1 MALRPTVDPGPRSDA
16 QSGHSTEFPVSNAW
30 LHVWEYR
37 FGWAAR
43 ERSCP
48 RYDILFHLSN
58 RMSAKLLKHLASQ
71 VDWRRSSR
79 KNRFY
84 LEVRLFLHMFVCY
97 VTNGVTVI
105 PRRSSSNATVNQIK
119 HQREQSRNVTPTAE
133 LKDQKADSHGRRPST
148 TTREQVPVAPARK
161 SPTLEDEYL
170 TSSSSESESEDEEI
184 DSRKNP
190 RFKRFGKFSIHKPG
204 LRDDEDDDEDE
215 SPAFLPMSRG
225 TRQKSRRGSG
235 QDLSATLRLNA
246 ESPDA
251 QRWRPAQHPEPSRNP
266 VTTESSA
273 SSASSGVPVNL
284 PPESGRRTGQAAGPL
299 SPRRTAELAR
309 SSPRRSVGS
318 GREASDGT
326 PSMGSSFS
334 DLDGKTT

>member
-1 MALRPTVDPGPRSDA
+1 M
-16 QSGHSTEFPVSNAW
+16 
-30 LHVWEYR
+30 
-37 FGWAAR
+37 FG
-43 ERSCP
+43 
-48 RYDILFHLSN
+48 
-58 RMSAKLLKHLASQ
+58 
-71 VDWRRSSR
+71 
-79 KNRFY
+79 
-84 LEVRLFLHMFVCY
+84 VCY
-97 VTNGVTVI
+97 AANSIVVI

-119 HQREQSRNVTPTAE
+119 HQHEQSRDVTPTAE
-133 LKDQKADSHGRRPST
+133 LKDQKADNHGRRPSIT
-148 TTREQVPVAPARK
+148 KREQVPPAPVRK
-161 SPTLEDEYL
+161 SPTLEEDEYL
-170 TSSSSESESEDEEI
+170 TSSSSESESENEEI

-204 LRDDEDDDEDE
+204 LRDDEEDDEDE
-215 SPAFLPMSRG
+215 SPAFLPISRG
-225 TRQKSRRGSG
+225 SGQKSQRGSG

-251 QRWRPAQHPEPSRNP
+251 QRWRPVEHQQTSRHP

-284 PPESGRRTGQAAGPL
+284 PTENSRRTSQAAGPL

-334 DLDGKTT
+334 DLEGKTHSPTQSNS